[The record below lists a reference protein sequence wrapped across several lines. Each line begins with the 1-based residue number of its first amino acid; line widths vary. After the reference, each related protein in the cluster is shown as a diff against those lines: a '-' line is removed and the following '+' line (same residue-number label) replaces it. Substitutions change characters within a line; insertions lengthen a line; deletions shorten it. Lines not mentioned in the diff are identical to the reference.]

1 MDINERNLLIT
12 DLFPEEELPRVPPK
26 QKISIKSVDVLC
38 EPQNRPKIY
47 IKNVDILKKP
57 MFEIPLNYLEL
68 PFEPLPILSDPMGFP
83 EEPLPP
89 MKPKSKI
96 YLKDASEIL
105 EQPQI
110 LEERRTTNYIHLR
123 TVDEVNLMNRNDVDN
138 LMAPTEEAIWTHFE
152 EDLGHID
159 VSQKENFSQKET
171 HFDLNTPEVLMAPCD
186 PSQQEDDPEILFV
199 CAEEIINANPP
210 VSDLNLVLEEPTEFV
225 EDIPLSAESSDDLVL
240 DVPEVLPEK
249 GRIYVSENLMAE
261 KSSKKINRP
270 RAINNFSKMKKMFGT
285 TTEETVKCDV
295 PGCGFRF
302 KKPETLEFHKK
313 CHSDKNTKIK
323 CPECN
328 SEDLSN
334 WNTLHTH
341 LWRTHAI
348 DMELYSCHLCKFKTP
363 IYSRLTNTHM
373 KIHSEER
380 NYSCDQCVKAFKN
393 SKQLKNHRRLHRTN
407 NLTTQI
413 FKCEDCRSAFSHL
426 KSLKAHSCKAGDLA
440 KSKEVK
446 CPICDKILSSKS
458 ACKLHLLTHENAS
471 KFKCDSCS
479 YVTNDHNAFR
489 RHKLQH
495 DGGGGKMYEC
505 QFCDAR
511 IIQSTSFQKHIQQQH
526 PEQADK
532 IILKCQSCPFTTISK
547 NLLNVHSAKH
557 SENVEV
563 ADQPYE
569 IGEDTLETEPP
580 YRNKIKVKSD
590 LVLTDPSKFQNGT
603 LSSPILLH
611 TLNEGIT

>member
-1 MDINERNLLIT
+1 MDLNERNLLVT
-12 DLFPEEELPRVPPK
+12 DLFPEATTTFNLVDEPTRNPPK

-38 EPQNRPKIY
+38 EPQTHRPKIY

-57 MFEIPLNYLEL
+57 MFEIEMPLMQSNSYIEQNLDPL
-68 PFEPLPILSDPMGFP
+68 PFLDEPMGFP

-138 LMAPTEEAIWTHFE
+138 LMAPSDDGIWPHFE
-152 EDLGHID
+152 DLAHNID
-159 VSQKENFSQKET
+159 NISEKERFSQKET

-199 CAEEIINANPP
+199 CAEEIINANPT
-210 VSDLNLVLEEPTEFV
+210 VSDLNVVIEEPIEYV
-225 EDIPLSAESSDDLVL
+225 EDIPSMSAESSDETLV
-240 DVPEVLPEK
+240 PEK

-285 TTEETVKCDV
+285 TIEETVKCDV
-295 PGCGFRF
+295 IGCGFRF
-302 KKPETLEFHKK
+302 KKPETLELHKK

-341 LWRTHAI
+341 LWRTHSI

-380 NYSCDQCVKAFKN
+380 NYQCDQCVKAFKN

-407 NLTTQI
+407 NFTTQI
-413 FKCEDCRSAFSHL
+413 YKCEDCRSAFSHL
-426 KSLKAHSCKAGDLA
+426 KSLKAHTCKAGDV
-440 KSKEVK
+440 KTKEVK
-446 CPICDKILSSKS
+446 CPVCDKILSSKS

-471 KFKCDSCS
+471 KFKCESCS
-479 YVTNDHNAFR
+479 YVSNDHNAFR

-511 IIQSTSFQKHIQQQH
+511 IIQSTSFQ
-526 PEQADK
+526 
-532 IILKCQSCPFTTISK
+532 
-547 NLLNVHSAKH
+547 V
-557 SENVEV
+557 
-563 ADQPYE
+563 
-569 IGEDTLETEPP
+569 G
-580 YRNKIKVKSD
+580 
-590 LVLTDPSKFQNGT
+590 
-603 LSSPILLH
+603 ILL
-611 TLNEGIT
+611 L